1 MINGELGYSI
11 EKKDN
16 KKKVIITFDGFT
28 KPDMVEKFLKDY
40 EKLKKSVSVQ
50 DTCLVLNG
58 KTLKVFPQ
66 ELEENLAQLYT
77 DYTQFKKIYIV
88 KPDQIV
94 TKMQIERIL
103 KAANIKEKFEFIN
116 SVDDV
121 K

>member
-1 MINGELGYSI
+1 MISEELGYSI
-11 EKKDN
+11 ERKDN
-16 KKKVIITFDGFT
+16 EKKVIITFDGFT
-28 KPDMVEKFLKDY
+28 KPDMIEKFLKDY
-40 EKLKKSVSVQ
+40 ENLKKSISVQ
-50 DTCLVLNG
+50 NTCLVLNG

-66 ELEENLAQLYT
+66 ELEGNLVKLYT

-94 TKMQIERIL
+94 TKMQLDRVL
-103 KAANIKEKFEFIN
+103 KSANIKEKFEFID